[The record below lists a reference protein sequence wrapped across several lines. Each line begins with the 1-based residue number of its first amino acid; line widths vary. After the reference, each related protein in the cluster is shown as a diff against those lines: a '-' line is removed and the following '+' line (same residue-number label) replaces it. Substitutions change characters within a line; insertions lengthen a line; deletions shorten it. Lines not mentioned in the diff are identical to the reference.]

1 MKHKVLAG
9 LVAAGVLGIAGTA
22 LADVNIN
29 VNIDNL
35 PKYAANTQSR
45 PQPPE
50 FKKGE
55 RPQMPSQSE
64 RSFDRKPP
72 EFDGK
77 KPPMSGDRRM
87 PPPDGAHSP
96 DKRPP
101 MPKKK

>member
-1 MKHKVLAG
+1 MKRKVVAV
-9 LVAAGVLGIAGTA
+9 LVATGVLGIAGTA

-29 VNIDNL
+29 VNVDNL

-50 FKKGE
+50 FKNGE
-55 RPQMPSQSE
+55 RPPMPPKDG
-64 RSFDRKPP
+64 RSFDKRPP

-87 PPPDGAHSP
+87 PPPDGAHSG

-101 MPKKK
+101 MPKK